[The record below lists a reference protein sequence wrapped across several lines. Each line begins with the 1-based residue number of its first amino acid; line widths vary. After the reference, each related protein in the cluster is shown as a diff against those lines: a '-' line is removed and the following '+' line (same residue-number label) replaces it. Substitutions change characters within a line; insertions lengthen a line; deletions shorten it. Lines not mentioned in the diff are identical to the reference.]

1 MLKINIFKQSNYP
14 ISSVTVKKFLTK
26 FFTEHG
32 IVSDAQ
38 VSVSFVNE
46 KEMLSL
52 AKKYYKKDL
61 PAQAGSN
68 LHSVFSFV
76 SSESMKFPNEQ
87 INLGEIVVC
96 FPVVVKEAE
105 HENKL
110 IEKKVLE
117 LIEHSALHLLG
128 IHHEE
133 N

>member
-1 MLKINIFKQSNYP
+1 MLKINIFKQLNYP
-14 ISSVTVKKFLTK
+14 ISSVKVKKFLTK

-46 KEMLSL
+46 KEMQKLG
-52 AKKYYKKDL
+52 KKYYKKDL

-68 LHSVFSFV
+68 LHNVFSFV
-76 SSESMKFPNEQ
+76 ESESMKFPNEK

-96 FPVVVKEAE
+96 FPIVVREAS
-105 HENKL
+105 HEGKL
-110 IEKKVLE
+110 IEDKVLE

-128 IHHEE
+128 IHHKE
-133 N
+133 